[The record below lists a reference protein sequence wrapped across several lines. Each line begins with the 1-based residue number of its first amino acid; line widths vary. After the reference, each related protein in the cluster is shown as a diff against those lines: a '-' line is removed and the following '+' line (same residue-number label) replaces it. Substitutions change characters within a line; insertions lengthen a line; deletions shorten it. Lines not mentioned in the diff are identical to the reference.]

1 MSEPLQGH
9 HVARD
14 FPAPI
19 RGLAAA
25 SRALAAVEGVGI
37 ALSMA
42 MLIVIATWQFAARNV
57 RMKIIPALDPA
68 HAWIGGLLGKFPHEP
83 EWSDNVLRHAVFL
96 TGFLGAMF
104 ASYTARHLRIDALT
118 RLAPPRPRLAL
129 RVASTF
135 GAIVIGSLIIWASL
149 KSALPPTKVPFPC

>member
-1 MSEPLQGH
+1 M
-9 HVARD
+9 
-14 FPAPI
+14 
-19 RGLAAA
+19 
-25 SRALAAVEGVGI
+25 
-37 ALSMA
+37 
-42 MLIVIATWQFAARNV
+42 
-57 RMKIIPALDPA
+57 
-68 HAWIGGLLGKFPHEP
+68 
-83 EWSDNVLRHAVFL
+83 L

-149 KSALPPTKVPFPC
+149 KYRTSVLDEAPVEGEIFTAARSAMIIVCGLSGMIFHFAVQIAIDLTYLIGRYEIPSFWIAEASHGGEATAEDDAASGGALHAGPDPSAASAARTGPRAGSVN